1 MRFQPSAGYD
11 SSRRSGSD
19 KMTTNLMQTLLK
31 RQQQKRSQ
39 GTPFVS
45 VVCPTWNRREF
56 LPYLLYIFQYQDYPA
71 DKRELIILD
80 DSAQSNEDLI
90 AMMVDPALANVRYVH
105 SPERIDL
112 GKKRNM
118 LNDMADGEYILCF
131 DDDDYYP
138 PNKISAQVAAMQEN
152 NALFSGSDTIYIW
165 YSHLD
170 KIYRTH
176 AFGDRHALNG
186 TFGYHR
192 NFLKN
197 HRYEDTA
204 ILAEE
209 QAFLNNFTAPVQQI
223 DPRQAIL
230 CISHSANTYD
240 KDFVLG
246 SSQPVDLTLEDFVSD
261 RNLLSHYRR
270 LNQAPLSAAVHWQ
283 AFDRVAVLYDPA
295 KPEALESQRQ
305 ALASLGLSESQWVPF
320 PCGQH
325 ENELERHVRALEHA
339 QREGW
344 RSLLLLDVSVKFV
357 RKEISLKTVNQLLTR
372 LPHIQWQALLLGG
385 RYERISPLKAL
396 PGVARLLA
404 GGCGCA
410 YAVNGDYIPT
420 LLQQYR
426 QAQENGLTL
435 DACWPGQMQSHCWL
449 GLQPSFA
456 FLSETEDP
464 RSGETVDCTHWFFRK
479 NFQ

>member
-1 MRFQPSAGYD
+1 MS
-11 SSRRSGSD
+11 
-19 KMTTNLMQTLLK
+19 TNLMQNLLK
-31 RQQQKRSQ
+31 RQQQKKTH

-45 VVCPTWNRREF
+45 VVCPTWNRRAF

-71 DKRELIILD
+71 DKRELVILD
-80 DSAQSNEDLI
+80 DSEHSNEDLI
-90 AMMVDPALANVRYVH
+90 AMMVDPALYRVRYVH
-105 SPERIDL
+105 SPQRLDL

-118 LNDMADGEYILCF
+118 LNEMAQGEYIICF

-138 PNKISAQVAAMQEN
+138 ANKISAQVAAMQSN

-170 KIYRTH
+170 KIYQTH
-176 AFGDRHALNG
+176 SFGERHALNG

-192 NFLKN
+192 NILKN

-204 ILAEE
+204 RLAEE
-209 QAFLNNFTAPVQQI
+209 PAFLNNFTTPIQQI

-246 SSQPVDLTLEDFVSD
+246 SSKPVDLTLEDFVTD

-270 LNQAPLSAAVHWQ
+270 LSQAPLSASVEWQ
-283 AFDRVAVLYDPA
+283 AFDKVVVLHDPQTDLLA
-295 KPEALESQRQ
+295 SQTRSLLSLGMKRDQLVPVPINPAESECEKQCQALE
-305 ALASLGLSESQWVPF
+305 L
-320 PCGQH
+320 
-325 ENELERHVRALEHA
+325 A

-344 RSLLLLDVSVKFV
+344 GSVLLLDAAVKFV
-357 RKEISLKTVNQLLTR
+357 RKEISLKTVNNLLTR
-372 LPHIQWQALLLGG
+372 LPHIDWQVVLLGG
-385 RYERISPLKAL
+385 RYNRISPLKAL
-396 PGVARLLA
+396 PGVARVLN

-410 YAVNGDYIPT
+410 YAVNGPYIPT
-420 LLQQYR
+420 LLAHYR
-426 QAQENGLTL
+426 QAQSL
-435 DACWPGQMQSHCWL
+435 DACWPAQMQSHCWL

-456 FLSETEDP
+456 FLPEIQDP
-464 RSGETVDCTHWFFRK
+464 TSGDVIDCTHWFFRK

>member
-1 MRFQPSAGYD
+1 MS
-11 SSRRSGSD
+11 
-19 KMTTNLMQTLLK
+19 TNLMQNLLK
-31 RQQQKRSQ
+31 RQQQKKTH

-45 VVCPTWNRREF
+45 VVCPTWNRRAF

-71 DKRELIILD
+71 DKRELVILD
-80 DSAQSNEDLI
+80 DSDHSNEDLI
-90 AMMVDPALANVRYVH
+90 AMMVDPALCRVRYVH
-105 SPERIDL
+105 SPQRLDL

-118 LNDMADGEYILCF
+118 LNEMAQGEYIICF

-138 PNKISAQVAAMQEN
+138 ANKISAQVAAMQSN

-170 KIYRTH
+170 KIYQTH
-176 AFGDRHALNG
+176 SFGERHALNG

-192 NFLKN
+192 NILKN

-204 ILAEE
+204 RLAEE
-209 QAFLNNFTAPVQQI
+209 PAFLNNFTTPIQQI

-246 SSQPVDLTLEDFVSD
+246 SSKPVDLTLEDFVTD

-270 LNQAPLSAAVHWQ
+270 LSQAPLSASVVWQ
-283 AFDRVAVLYDPA
+283 AFDKVVVLHDPQTDLLA
-295 KPEALESQRQ
+295 SQTQSLLSLGMKRDQLVPVPINPAESECEKQCQALE
-305 ALASLGLSESQWVPF
+305 L
-320 PCGQH
+320 
-325 ENELERHVRALEHA
+325 A

-344 RSLLLLDVSVKFV
+344 GSVLLLDAAVKFV
-357 RKEISLKTVNQLLTR
+357 RKEISLKTVNNLLTC
-372 LPHIQWQALLLGG
+372 LPHIDWQVVLLGG
-385 RYERISPLKAL
+385 RYNRISPLKAL
-396 PGVARLLA
+396 PGVARVLN

-410 YAVNGDYIPT
+410 YAVNRPYIPT
-420 LLQQYR
+420 LLAHYR
-426 QAQENGLTL
+426 QAQSL
-435 DACWPGQMQSHCWL
+435 DACWPAQMQSHCWL

-456 FLSETEDP
+456 FLPEIQDP
-464 RSGETVDCTHWFFRK
+464 TSGDVIDCTHWFFRK

>member
-1 MRFQPSAGYD
+1 
-11 SSRRSGSD
+11 
-19 KMTTNLMQTLLK
+19 MTTPNLMQTLLK
-31 RQQQKRSQ
+31 RQQQKKPHA
-39 GTPFVS
+39 TPFVS
-45 VVCPTWNRREF
+45 VVCPTWNRRAF

-80 DSAQSNEDLI
+80 DSENSNQELI
-90 AMMVDPALANVRYVH
+90 DMMVDSAACNVRYVH
-105 SPERIDL
+105 SPERLDL

-118 LNDMADGEYILCF
+118 LNEMAKGEYILCF

-138 PNKISAQVAAMQEN
+138 PNKISMQVAAMQN
-152 NALFSGSDTIYIW
+152 SNALFSGSDTIYIW

-176 AFGDRHALNG
+176 AFGERHALNG

-204 ILAEE
+204 TLAEE
-209 QAFLNNFTAPVQQI
+209 QAFLNNFTTPIQQI

-246 SSQPVDLTLEDFVSD
+246 SSQPVDLTLEDFVTD

-270 LNQAPLSAAVHWQ
+270 LSQAPLSASVEWQ
-283 AFDRVAVLYDPA
+283 AFGRIAVLYDPRQ
-295 KPEALESQRQ
+295 PES
-305 ALASLGLSESQWVPF
+305 LAAQLRSLVSLGLKEDLLVPF
-320 PCGQH
+320 AYDPMH
-325 ENELERHVRALEHA
+325 SELERHCQVLEQAL
-339 QREGW
+339 REQW
-344 RSLLLLDVSVKFV
+344 NSVLLLDANAKFV
-357 RKEISLKTVNQLLTR
+357 RKEMSLETVNRLLTR
-372 LPHIQWQALLLGG
+372 LPHIDWQVVLLGA
-385 RYERISPLKAL
+385 RYNSISPLKAL
-396 PGVARLLA
+396 PGVARVLDA
-404 GGCGCA
+404 GCGCA
-410 YAVNGDYIPT
+410 YAVNGAYIPT
-420 LLQQYR
+420 LLEHYR
-426 QAQENGLTL
+426 QANSL
-435 DACWPGQMQSHCWL
+435 DACWPAQMQSHCWL

-456 FLSETEDP
+456 FLPEIHDP
-464 RSGETVDCTHWFFRK
+464 TSGATIDCTHWFFRK

>member
-1 MRFQPSAGYD
+1 
-11 SSRRSGSD
+11 
-19 KMTTNLMQTLLK
+19 MTTNLMQTLLK
-31 RQQQKRSQ
+31 RQQQKKPHA
-39 GTPFVS
+39 TPFVS
-45 VVCPTWNRREF
+45 VVCPTWNRRAF

-80 DSAQSNEDLI
+80 DSEHSNDDLI
-90 AMMVDPALANVRYVH
+90 AMMVDPSVCTVRYVH
-105 SPERIDL
+105 SPQRLDL

-118 LNDMADGEYILCF
+118 LNEMAKGEYIICF

-138 PNKISAQVAAMQEN
+138 PNKISAQVAAMQGN

-170 KIYRTH
+170 KIYQTH
-176 AFGDRHALNG
+176 AFGERHALNG

-204 ILAEE
+204 TLAEE

-246 SSQPVDLTLEDFVSD
+246 SSTPVDLTLEDFVSD
-261 RNLLSHYRR
+261 RNLLNHYRR
-270 LNQAPLSAAVHWQ
+270 LSQAPLSAAVEWQ
-283 AFDRVAVLYDPA
+283 AFDKVAVLYDPA
-295 KPEALESQRQ
+295 DADALAGQQQ
-305 ALASLGLSESQWVPF
+305 ALMALGMAREQLVPCAID
-320 PCGQH
+320 PQH
-325 ENELERHVRALEHA
+325 AEPERHAQVLEQAL
-339 QREGW
+339 REQW
-344 RSLLLLDVSVKFV
+344 KSVLILDVSVRFV

-372 LPHIQWQALLLGG
+372 LPHIDWQVVLLGA
-385 RYERISPLKAL
+385 RYDRISPLKSL
-396 PGVARLLA
+396 PGVVRVLE

-410 YAVNGDYIPT
+410 YGVNGAYIPT
-420 LLQQYR
+420 LLDHYR
-426 QAQENGLTL
+426 RAQTL
-435 DACWPGQMQSHCWL
+435 DACWPAQMQAHCWL

-456 FLSETEDP
+456 FLPEIQDP
-464 RSGETVDCTHWFFRK
+464 TSGKAIDCTHWFFRK

>member
-1 MRFQPSAGYD
+1 MS
-11 SSRRSGSD
+11 
-19 KMTTNLMQTLLK
+19 TNLMQNLLK
-31 RQQQKRSQ
+31 RQQQKKKNA
-39 GTPFVS
+39 TPFVS
-45 VVCPTWNRREF
+45 VVCPTWNRRAF

-71 DKRELIILD
+71 DKRELVILD
-80 DSAQSNEDLI
+80 DSEHSNEDLI
-90 AMMVDPALANVRYVH
+90 AMMVDPALCRVRYVH
-105 SPERIDL
+105 SPERLDL

-118 LNDMADGEYILCF
+118 LNAMAQGEYIICF

-138 PNKISAQVAAMQEN
+138 ANKISAQVAAMQSN

-170 KIYRTH
+170 KIYQTH
-176 AFGDRHALNG
+176 SFGERHALNG

-192 NFLKN
+192 NILKN

-204 ILAEE
+204 RLAEE
-209 QAFLNNFTAPVQQI
+209 PAFLNNFTTPIQQI

-246 SSQPVDLTLEDFVSD
+246 SSKPVDLTLEDFVTD

-270 LNQAPLSAAVHWQ
+270 LSQAPLSASVEWQ
-283 AFDRVAVLYDPA
+283 AFDKVVVLHDPQTDLLA
-295 KPEALESQRQ
+295 SQTQ
-305 ALASLGLSESQWVPF
+305 SLLSLGLKRDQLVPVAINPAESECEKQ
-320 PCGQH
+320 CQ
-325 ENELERHVRALEHA
+325 ALELA

-344 RSLLLLDVSVKFV
+344 GSVLLLDAAVKFV
-357 RKEISLKTVNQLLTR
+357 RKEISLKTVNNLLTR
-372 LPHIQWQALLLGG
+372 LPHIDWQVVLLGG
-385 RYERISPLKAL
+385 RYNRISPLKAL
-396 PGVARLLA
+396 PGVARVLN

-410 YAVNGDYIPT
+410 YAVNGPYIPT
-420 LLQQYR
+420 LLAHYR
-426 QAQENGLTL
+426 QAQSL
-435 DACWPGQMQSHCWL
+435 DACWPAQMQSHCWL

-456 FLSETEDP
+456 FLPEIQDP
-464 RSGETVDCTHWFFRK
+464 TSGDVIDCTHWFFRK

>member
-1 MRFQPSAGYD
+1 
-11 SSRRSGSD
+11 
-19 KMTTNLMQTLLK
+19 MTTNLMQTLLK
-31 RQQQKRSQ
+31 RQQQKKTHP
-39 GTPFVS
+39 TPFVS
-45 VVCPTWNRREF
+45 VVCPTWNRRAF

-80 DSAQSNEDLI
+80 DSASSNEDLI
-90 AMMVDPALANVRYVH
+90 AMMVDPAVCTVRYVH
-105 SPERIDL
+105 SPERLDL

-118 LNDMADGEYILCF
+118 LNEMAKGEYIICF

-138 PNKISAQVAAMQEN
+138 PDKISMQVAAMQGN

-170 KIYRTH
+170 KIYQTH
-176 AFGDRHALNG
+176 SFGERHALNG

-192 NFLKN
+192 NVLKN

-204 ILAEE
+204 TLAEE
-209 QAFLNNFTAPVQQI
+209 KDFLNNFTTPIQQI

-246 SSQPVDLTLEDFVSD
+246 SSTPVDLTLEDFVTD
-261 RNLLSHYRR
+261 RNLLNHYRR
-270 LNQAPLSAAVHWQ
+270 LSQAPLSAAVEWQ
-283 AFDRVAVLYDPA
+283 IFDRVAVLYDP
-295 KPEALESQRQ
+295 EREDALAAQTQ
-305 ALASLGLSESQWVPF
+305 ALTALGLAQNQLVPVATNPNHSEAQRHCEV
-320 PCGQH
+320 
-325 ENELERHVRALEHA
+325 LERAL
-339 QREGW
+339 REGW
-344 RSLLLLDVSVKFV
+344 RSVVILDASVKFV

-372 LPHIQWQALLLGG
+372 LPHIDWQVVLLGA
-385 RYERISPLKAL
+385 RYHSIVPLNSL
-396 PGVARLLA
+396 PGVVRVLEGACA
-404 GGCGCA
+404 CA

-420 LLQQYR
+420 LLAHYR
-426 QAQENGLTL
+426 QADAP
-435 DACWPGQMQSHCWL
+435 DACWPAQMQTRCWL

-456 FLSETEDP
+456 FLPEIKDP
-464 RSGETVDCTHWFFRK
+464 TSGATTDCTHWFFRK

>member
-1 MRFQPSAGYD
+1 MS
-11 SSRRSGSD
+11 
-19 KMTTNLMQTLLK
+19 TNLMQNLLK
-31 RQQQKRSQ
+31 RQQQKKTH

-45 VVCPTWNRREF
+45 VVCPTWNRRAF

-71 DKRELIILD
+71 DKRELVILD
-80 DSAQSNEDLI
+80 DSEHSNEDLI
-90 AMMVDPALANVRYVH
+90 AMMVDPALCRVRYVH
-105 SPERIDL
+105 SPQRLDL

-118 LNDMADGEYILCF
+118 LNEMAQGEYIICF

-138 PNKISAQVAAMQEN
+138 ANKISAQVAAMQSN

-170 KIYRTH
+170 KIYQTH
-176 AFGDRHALNG
+176 SFGEHHALNG

-192 NFLKN
+192 NILKN

-204 ILAEE
+204 RLAEE
-209 QAFLNNFTAPVQQI
+209 PAFLNNFTTPIQQI

-246 SSQPVDLTLEDFVSD
+246 SSKPVDLTLEDFVTD

-270 LNQAPLSAAVHWQ
+270 LSQAPLSASVEWQ
-283 AFDRVAVLYDPA
+283 AFDKVVVLHDPQTDLLASQTQSLLSLGMKRDQLVPVAINPA
-295 KPEALESQRQ
+295 ESECEKQCQALE
-305 ALASLGLSESQWVPF
+305 L
-320 PCGQH
+320 
-325 ENELERHVRALEHA
+325 A

-344 RSLLLLDVSVKFV
+344 GSVLLLDAAVKFV
-357 RKEISLKTVNQLLTR
+357 RKEISLKTVNNLLTR
-372 LPHIQWQALLLGG
+372 LPHIDWQVVLLGG
-385 RYERISPLKAL
+385 RYNRISPLKAL
-396 PGVARLLA
+396 PGVARVLN

-410 YAVNGDYIPT
+410 YAVNGPYIPT
-420 LLQQYR
+420 LLAHYR
-426 QAQENGLTL
+426 QAQSL
-435 DACWPGQMQSHCWL
+435 DACWPAQMQSHCWL

-456 FLSETEDP
+456 FLPEIQDP
-464 RSGETVDCTHWFFRK
+464 TSGDVIDCTHWFFRK

>member
-1 MRFQPSAGYD
+1 
-11 SSRRSGSD
+11 
-19 KMTTNLMQTLLK
+19 MTTNLMQTLLK
-31 RQQQKRSQ
+31 RQQQKKTQ
-39 GTPFVS
+39 LTPFVS
-45 VVCPTWNRREF
+45 VVCPTWNRRAF

-80 DSAQSNEDLI
+80 DSTHSNADLI
-90 AMMVDPALANVRYVH
+90 AMMVDPALCTVRYVH
-105 SPERIDL
+105 SPQRLDL

-118 LNDMADGEYILCF
+118 LNEMAKGEYIICF

-138 PNKISAQVAAMQEN
+138 PNKISAQVAAMQAS

-170 KIYRTH
+170 KIYQTH
-176 AFGDRHALNG
+176 SFGERHALNG

-204 ILAEE
+204 TLAEE
-209 QAFLNNFTAPVQQI
+209 QAFLNNFTTPVQQI

-230 CISHSANTYD
+230 CISHSDNTYD

-246 SSQPVDLTLEDFVSD
+246 SSKPVELTLEDFVSD
-261 RNLLSHYRR
+261 RNLLNHYRR
-270 LNQAPLSAAVHWQ
+270 LSQAPLSAAVEWQ
-283 AFDRVAVLYDPA
+283 AFDRVAVLYDP
-295 KPEALESQRQ
+295 QRADVLAAQLQ
-305 ALASLGLSESQWVPF
+305 ALKALGMEAKQLVPVATDPQHTEPERHCQVLEQALSEQWGSV
-320 PCGQH
+320 
-325 ENELERHVRALEHA
+325 LM
-339 QREGW
+339 
-344 RSLLLLDVSVKFV
+344 LDVSVRFV

-372 LPHIQWQALLLGG
+372 LPHIDWQVVLLGA
-385 RYERISPLKAL
+385 RYDRISPLRSL
-396 PGVARLLA
+396 PGVVRVLE

-410 YAVNGDYIPT
+410 YAVNGPYIPT
-420 LLQQYR
+420 LLEHYR
-426 QAQENGLTL
+426 QAHALET
-435 DACWPGQMQSHCWL
+435 CWPAQMQAHCWL

-456 FLSETEDP
+456 FLPEIHDP
-464 RSGETVDCTHWFFRK
+464 TSGTMIDCTHWFFRK

>member
-1 MRFQPSAGYD
+1 MS
-11 SSRRSGSD
+11 
-19 KMTTNLMQTLLK
+19 NLMQTLLK
-31 RQQQKRSQ
+31 RQQQKKEY

-45 VVCPTWNRREF
+45 VVCPTWNRRAF

-71 DKRELIILD
+71 DRRELIILD
-80 DSAQSNEDLI
+80 DSAQSNEDLV
-90 AMMVDPALANVRYVH
+90 AMMVDPAACSVRYVH
-105 SPERIDL
+105 SPERLDL

-118 LNDMADGEYILCF
+118 LNEMANGEYIICF
-131 DDDDYYP
+131 DDDDYYA
-138 PNKISAQVAAMQEN
+138 PNKISMQVAAMQRN

-176 AFGDRHALNG
+176 SFGERHALNG

-197 HRYEDTA
+197 HRYEDAAT
-204 ILAEE
+204 LAEE

-223 DPRQAIL
+223 DPRDAIL

-246 SSQPVDLTLEDFVSD
+246 SCTPVELTLEDFVTD

-270 LNQAPLSAAVHWQ
+270 LSAAPLSAAVQWQ
-283 AFDRVAVLYDPA
+283 AFGKVAVIYDPER
-295 KPEALESQRQ
+295 PDQLEAQRQ
-305 ALASLGLSESQWVPF
+305 SLISLGLDDARLVDIARDPDHS
-320 PCGQH
+320 
-325 ENELERHVRALEHA
+325 ELETHCAVLEQA
-339 QREGW
+339 QRDQW
-344 RSLLLLDVSVKFV
+344 HSVALVDAAVKYV
-357 RKEISLKTVNQLLTR
+357 RKENSLKTVNRLLER
-372 LPHIQWQALLLGG
+372 LPHIDWQVVLLGG
-385 RYERISPLKAL
+385 RYDNISALKAL
-396 PGVARLLA
+396 PGVARVLK

-410 YAVNGDYIPT
+410 YAVKGDYIPT
-420 LLQQYR
+420 LLDVYR
-426 QAQENGLTL
+426 QAHRQGAGL
-435 DACWPGQMQSHCWL
+435 DACWPLLMQAHCWL

-456 FLSETEDP
+456 FLPEIKDP
-464 RSGETVDCTHWFFRK
+464 ASGDLIDCTHWFFRK

>member
-1 MRFQPSAGYD
+1 
-11 SSRRSGSD
+11 
-19 KMTTNLMQTLLK
+19 MTPNLMQTLLK
-31 RQQQKRSQ
+31 RQQQKKTHA
-39 GTPFVS
+39 TPFVS
-45 VVCPTWNRREF
+45 VVCPTWNRRAF

-71 DKRELIILD
+71 DKRELVILD
-80 DSAQSNEDLI
+80 DSEHSNEDLI
-90 AMMVDPALANVRYVH
+90 AMMVDPAVCTVRYVH
-105 SPERIDL
+105 SPERLDL

-118 LNDMADGEYILCF
+118 LNEMAKGEYIICF

-138 PNKISAQVAAMQEN
+138 PNKISAQVAAMQGN

-170 KIYRTH
+170 KIYQTH
-176 AFGDRHALNG
+176 AFGARHALNG

-204 ILAEE
+204 VLAEE
-209 QAFLNNFTAPVQQI
+209 KDFLNNFTTPVQQI

-246 SSQPVDLTLEDFVSD
+246 SSTPVDLTLEDFVTD
-261 RNLLSHYRR
+261 RNLLNHYRR
-270 LNQAPLSAAVHWQ
+270 LSQAPLSTSVEWQ
-283 AFDRVAVLYDPA
+283 AFDKVAVLYDPQ
-295 KPEALESQRQ
+295 SD
-305 ALASLGLSESQWVPF
+305 ALASQTRALTSLGLKQAQLVPVAVN
-320 PCGQH
+320 PAH
-325 ENELERHVRALEHA
+325 NELVRHCQVLEQA
-339 QREGW
+339 QREAW
-344 RSLLLLDVSVKFV
+344 SSVLLLDASVKFV

-372 LPHIQWQALLLGG
+372 LPHIDWQVVLLGA
-385 RYERISPLKAL
+385 RYNSISPLKAL
-396 PGVARLLA
+396 PGVARVLD

-410 YAVNGDYIPT
+410 YAVNGPYIPV
-420 LLQQYR
+420 LLEHYR
-426 QAQENGLTL
+426 QASSL
-435 DACWPGQMQSHCWL
+435 DACWPLQMQSYCWL

-456 FLSETEDP
+456 FLPEIKELT
-464 RSGETVDCTHWFFRK
+464 SGDVIDCTHWFFRK

>member
-1 MRFQPSAGYD
+1 MS
-11 SSRRSGSD
+11 
-19 KMTTNLMQTLLK
+19 NLMQTLLK
-31 RQQQKRSQ
+31 RQQQKKTYA
-39 GTPFVS
+39 TPFVS
-45 VVCPTWNRREF
+45 VVCPTWNRRAF

-80 DSAQSNEDLI
+80 DSEQSNEDLI
-90 AMMVDPALANVRYVH
+90 AMMVDPAVGNVRYVH
-105 SPERIDL
+105 SPERLDL

-118 LNDMADGEYILCF
+118 LNEMASGEYILCF

-138 PNKISAQVAAMQEN
+138 PTKISTQVAAMQHN

-176 AFGDRHALNG
+176 AFGERHALNG

-204 ILAEE
+204 TLAEE
-209 QAFLNNFTAPVQQI
+209 QAFLNNFTAPIQQI
-223 DPRQAIL
+223 DPRDAIL

-246 SSQPVDLTLEDFVSD
+246 SSTPVDLTLEDFVTD

-270 LNQAPLSAAVHWQ
+270 LSQAPLSTSVDWA
-283 AFDRVAVLYDPA
+283 AFDKVVVMYDPA
-295 KPEALESQRQ
+295 QPEVLAAQLQ
-305 ALASLGLSESQWVPF
+305 ALSSLGLDNHHLVPF
-320 PCGQH
+320 ARDPGH
-325 ENELERHVRALEHA
+325 SELEAHIQVLDVA
-339 QREGW
+339 QREQW
-344 RSLLLLDVSVKFV
+344 RSVVLLDARLKYV
-357 RKEISLKTVNQLLTR
+357 RKENSLKTVNQLLSR
-372 LPHIQWQALLLGG
+372 LPHIDWQVVLLGA
-385 RYERISPLKAL
+385 RYNDISFLKAL
-396 PGVARLLA
+396 PGVARVLSA
-404 GGCGCA
+404 GCGCA
-410 YAVNGDYIPT
+410 YAVNGSYIPT
-420 LLQQYR
+420 LRDFYQQ
-426 QAQENGLTL
+426 AHEHGVSL
-435 DACWPGQMQSHCWL
+435 DACWPMQMQSHCWL

-456 FLSETEDP
+456 FLPEIPDP
-464 RSGETVDCTHWFFRK
+464 ASGDVIDCTHWFFRK

>member
-1 MRFQPSAGYD
+1 
-11 SSRRSGSD
+11 
-19 KMTTNLMQTLLK
+19 MTTPNLMQTLLK
-31 RQQQKRSQ
+31 RQQQKKPYA
-39 GTPFVS
+39 TPFVS
-45 VVCPTWNRREF
+45 VVCPTWNRRAF

-80 DSAQSNEDLI
+80 DSESSNQELI
-90 AMMVDPALANVRYVH
+90 DMMVDSASCNVRYVH
-105 SPERIDL
+105 SPERLDL

-118 LNDMADGEYILCF
+118 LNEMAKGEYILCF

-138 PNKISAQVAAMQEN
+138 PNKISMQVAAMQNN

-176 AFGDRHALNG
+176 AFGERHALNG

-204 ILAEE
+204 TLAEE
-209 QAFLNNFTAPVQQI
+209 QAFLNNFTTPIQQI

-246 SSQPVDLTLEDFVSD
+246 SSQPVDLTLEDFVTD

-270 LNQAPLSAAVHWQ
+270 LSQAPLSASVMWQ
-283 AFDRVAVLYDPA
+283 AFGRVAVLYDPRQ
-295 KPEALESQRQ
+295 PET
-305 ALASLGLSESQWVPF
+305 LAAQLRSLVSLGLKEELLVPF
-320 PCGQH
+320 AYDPMH
-325 ENELERHVRALEHA
+325 SELDRHCQVLEQAL
-339 QREGW
+339 REQW
-344 RSLLLLDVSVKFV
+344 SSVLLLDAGAKFV
-357 RKEISLKTVNQLLTR
+357 RKEMSLATVNRLLTR
-372 LPHIQWQALLLGG
+372 LPHIDWQVVLLGA
-385 RYERISPLKAL
+385 RYNSISPLKAL
-396 PGVARLLA
+396 PGVARVLDA
-404 GGCGCA
+404 GCGCA
-410 YAVNGDYIPT
+410 YAVNGSYIPT
-420 LLQQYR
+420 LLEHYR
-426 QAQENGLTL
+426 QAKSL
-435 DACWPGQMQSHCWL
+435 DDCWPAQMQSHCWL

-456 FLSETEDP
+456 FLPEIHDP
-464 RSGETVDCTHWFFRK
+464 TSGAAFDCTHWFFRK

>member
-1 MRFQPSAGYD
+1 MS
-11 SSRRSGSD
+11 
-19 KMTTNLMQTLLK
+19 TNLMQNLLK
-31 RQQQKRSQ
+31 RQQQKKTH

-45 VVCPTWNRREF
+45 VVCPTWNRRAF

-71 DKRELIILD
+71 DKRELVILD
-80 DSAQSNEDLI
+80 DSEHSNEDLI
-90 AMMVDPALANVRYVH
+90 AMMVDPALCRVRYVH
-105 SPERIDL
+105 SPERLDL

-118 LNDMADGEYILCF
+118 LNAMAQGEYIICF

-138 PNKISAQVAAMQEN
+138 ANKISAQVAAMQSN

-170 KIYRTH
+170 KIYQTH
-176 AFGDRHALNG
+176 SFGERHALNG

-192 NFLKN
+192 NILKN

-204 ILAEE
+204 RLAEE
-209 QAFLNNFTAPVQQI
+209 PAFLNNFTTPIQQI

-246 SSQPVDLTLEDFVSD
+246 SSKPVDLTLEDFVTD

-270 LNQAPLSAAVHWQ
+270 LSQAPLSASVEWQ
-283 AFDRVAVLYDPA
+283 AFDKVVVLHDPQTDLLA
-295 KPEALESQRQ
+295 SQTQ
-305 ALASLGLSESQWVPF
+305 SLLSLGLKRDQLVPVAINPAESECEKQ
-320 PCGQH
+320 CQ
-325 ENELERHVRALEHA
+325 ALELA
-339 QREGW
+339 LREGGG
-344 RSLLLLDVSVKFV
+344 SVLLLDAAVKFV
-357 RKEISLKTVNQLLTR
+357 RKEISLKTVNNLLTR
-372 LPHIQWQALLLGG
+372 LPHIDWQVVLLGG
-385 RYERISPLKAL
+385 RYNRISPLKAL
-396 PGVARLLA
+396 PGVARVLN

-410 YAVNGDYIPT
+410 YAVNGPYIPT
-420 LLQQYR
+420 LLAHYR
-426 QAQENGLTL
+426 QAQSL
-435 DACWPGQMQSHCWL
+435 DACWPAQMQSHCWL

-456 FLSETEDP
+456 FLPEIQDP
-464 RSGETVDCTHWFFRK
+464 TSGDVIDCTHWFFRK